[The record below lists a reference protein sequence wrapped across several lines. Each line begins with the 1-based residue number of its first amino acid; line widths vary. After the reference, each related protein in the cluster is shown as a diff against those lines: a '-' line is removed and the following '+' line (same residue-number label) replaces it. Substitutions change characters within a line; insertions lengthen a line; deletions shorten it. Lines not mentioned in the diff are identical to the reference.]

1 MIALIVVGSILAYCA
16 IATCVGVKSYWH
28 ILDHSKNG
36 YGDEPFTATIMGAFW
51 PLCIW
56 MLIGMTII
64 AAGEQRRR
72 RQAEMSAERDYL
84 LAQARTELEPFVGPN
99 PLKPR
104 PR

>member
-28 ILDHSKNG
+28 ILDHSKDE
-36 YGDEPFTATIMGAFW
+36 YGDEPYTAAMMGAFW

-56 MLIGMTII
+56 ALIGMIII

-72 RQAEMSAERDYL
+72 RQAEMSAERDRML
-84 LAQARTELEPFVGPN
+84 TLARKELED
-99 PLKPR
+99 L
-104 PR
+104 